1 MAELIT
7 SFQSVFTTLIGN
19 VGTVA
24 STVVSTPLLLVGA
37 GTVFAYA
44 GVKFFKMILH

>member
-7 SFQSVFTTLIGN
+7 SFQSVFSTLIGN

-24 STVVSTPLLLVGA
+24 TTVTSTPILLVGA
-37 GTVFAYA
+37 GTIFAYA
-44 GVKFFKMILH
+44 GVKLFKMVLH